1 VTTRLEVI
9 EGDRPAASLDRSH
22 PDKTM
27 VAPLGR
33 CLALTGTVVA
43 TEYEA
48 LRLTEKQAYKKTGQ
62 TKPPRESREKK
73 PLTKKVKE
81 MIGASR

>member
-1 VTTRLEVI
+1 MCYTRRDAE
-9 EGDRPAASLDRSH
+9 
-22 PDKTM
+22 
-27 VAPLGR
+27 
-33 CLALTGTVVA
+33 A

-48 LRLTEKQAYKKTGQ
+48 LRLAEKEAYKKEQ

-73 PLTKKVKE
+73 PLTRKVKE